1 MKEPIADTEPL
12 APFEFGPFG
21 RMLAPVTKWM
31 AIAGGLVFVA
41 LVIMSII
48 SIVGRKLG
56 VGPVPGD
63 VELLQMWAAFASACF
78 FAYCHLHEGDVKVD
92 FFTEKFPAARVHLMD
107 ACGSLLVAMFAA
119 LIAWRTTALALAS
132 KESGET
138 SAVLA
143 WPVWIGQALMV
154 PGFVL
159 LAIAGVYMAAMHL
172 QAREGGTA

>member
-1 MKEPIADTEPL
+1 MAD
-12 APFEFGPFG
+12 
-21 RMLAPVTKWM
+21 
-31 AIAGGLVFVA
+31 
-41 LVIMSII
+41 
-48 SIVGRKLG
+48 
-56 VGPVPGD
+56 
-63 VELLQMWAAFASACF
+63 
-78 FAYCHLHEGDVKVD
+78 CHLHQGDVKVD
-92 FFTEKFPAARVHLMD
+92 FFTKKFPAARVHLMD